1 LRFTDIIGGW
11 LVLIDSGENICSP
24 RIYFILTLWPFRGI
38 FEGKDAITI
47 DEENIYE
54 LFSQRM

>member
-1 LRFTDIIGGW
+1 M
-11 LVLIDSGENICSP
+11 LIDSGENICSP